1 MHIRDFDAGDEA
13 AVQAVVDDAV
23 GKYGRL
29 DVFFANA
36 GVIGQPVAF
45 TDIDGEGF
53 MDTLRTNTLGFVF
66 IHIYGYADADWVVC
80 FWPSSTPQQL

>member
-1 MHIRDFDAGDEA
+1 MHIRDFDAGDES

-23 GKYGRL
+23 EKYGRL

-45 TDIDGEGF
+45 TEIDGEGF
-53 MDTLRTNTLGFVF
+53 MDTLRTNTLGYAF
-66 IHIYGYADADWVVC
+66 IYTYGYAYTDLVVS
-80 FWPSSTPQQL
+80 FWPSNTQRQL